1 MRKKVAKK
9 FGSAGF
15 LIGAIMTGNV
25 LNFLF
30 NAILGRELSL
40 EQFSILTLVSSLWFI
55 LSILLITITSTT
67 NNRTAYLLTKRGPAT
82 ARGFRKFMS
91 SKITLIA
98 SILSLIWVLL
108 IPTLSGV
115 FHTSDYWLFIVMAP
129 TIYLGMKAA
138 NNRGYFQGT
147 LGFFRA
153 GCILLAESVSKLA
166 FAYMFIQLGLVQYAY
181 LSIPLSIA
189 VAFALSALLTIRIE
203 QLPVAAS
210 GHSFPKKLI
219 AATFLTTFS
228 SVAFLSV
235 DLLLTRHFLSPID
248 SGIYA
253 LLSLVGKMV
262 FFLGSLL
269 NVLILT
275 LASRE
280 AGLNKNTTLSFYSI
294 ILVNIGLLF
303 VTYLGFGVFGG
314 QFIPLLFG
322 GKSLEMTRFLPVYV
336 AGISLFTIA
345 NSVSTYHLAKQQFV
359 FSYNSIVATILMTV
373 GIYVWHENIEQVVWV
388 VASTSG
394 IYLVLNIIFHLLYRV
409 VLEYRNNKHL
419 QVTAQTV
426 KQYAKTYSVSICIPA
441 YNEEH
446 NINHILRQ
454 ILKQKQVGFVIE
466 QILVA
471 SDGSTDNTV
480 KIVKE
485 YESRGVK
492 VIAGRDNLGQ
502 TYRQNQLIAATTSDI
517 LVLLNADLLLRDD
530 EVILRL
536 ITPIMEGADLSAQ
549 WAKPVAPTTFIERI
563 LRAGFVMKNYVYTHY
578 KNGHNIY
585 TCVGHMRALSRR
597 FYSNVVFPN
606 NSTGED
612 QYLYLACISGG
623 YKYRYTHSH
632 NAYFKLPDSLN
643 DYKKYA
649 VRIFQTQ
656 KKYDKTFS
664 EEIVRPQRILPTQ
677 LQIRGC
683 IYGLLKHPFHTA
695 LYIVLHVVTQQW
707 ALRQPRLSSANFAT
721 SASTKKFA
729 ISRPSESWQ

>member
-1 MRKKVAKK
+1 MRKKIAKK

-15 LIGAIMTGNV
+15 LIGAIMAGNV
-25 LNFLF
+25 LNFIF

-40 EQFSILTLVSSLWFI
+40 ELFSILTLVSSLWFI
-55 LSILLITITSTT
+55 ISILLITITSTT
-67 NNRTAYLLTKRGPAT
+67 NNRTAYLLTSRGSAV
-82 ARGFRKFMS
+82 ARGFRQFMGR
-91 SKITLIA
+91 KVVLLA
-98 SILSLIWVLL
+98 SILSLLWVVL
-108 IPTLSGV
+108 IPTLSNL
-115 FHTSDYWLFIVMAP
+115 FHTGDYTLFIVMAP
-129 TIYLGMKAA
+129 TIYLGMIAA

-147 LGFFRA
+147 LGFFKA
-153 GCILLAESVSKLA
+153 GIILLTESVSKLL
-166 FAYMFIQLGLVQYAY
+166 FALVLIKVGLAHYAY
-181 LSIPLSIA
+181 VAIPLSIA
-189 VAFALSALLTIRIE
+189 LAFIVSVVLLIKVKQAPTSA
-203 QLPVAAS
+203 QS
-210 GHSFPKKLI
+210 YSFPKKLMM
-219 AATFLTTFS
+219 ATFLTTFS

-235 DLLLTRHFLSPID
+235 DLLLTRHFLSSTE

-303 VTYLGFGVFGG
+303 VSYLALGVFGDT
-314 QFIPLLFG
+314 FIPRLFG
-322 GKSLEMTRFLPVYV
+322 EKSMGVISYLPVYV
-336 AGISLFTIA
+336 AGISLFTLA
-345 NSVSTYHLAKQQFV
+345 NSISTYHLAKQQFV
-359 FSYNSIVATILMTV
+359 FSFNSIVATIMMTI
-373 GIYVWHENIEQVVWV
+373 GIYRWHENLGQIVWV
-388 VASTSG
+388 VAVSSG
-394 IYLVLNIIFHLLYRV
+394 IYLILDIIFHALYRS
-409 VLEYRNNKHL
+409 VLEYKNNKHA
-419 QVTAQTV
+419 QVTAQTL
-426 KQYAKTYSVSICIPA
+426 KRHKKTYSVSICIPA
-441 YNEEH
+441 YNEEQ
-446 NINHILRQ
+446 NINHILKQ
-454 ILKQKQVGFVIE
+454 ILKQKQVGFNIE
-466 QILVA
+466 QIIVA

-485 YESRGVK
+485 YADRGVK
-492 VIAGRDNLGQ
+492 VIAGRDNFGQ

-536 ITPIMEGADLSAQ
+536 IAPVMDGADLSAQ
-549 WAKPVAPTTFIERI
+549 WAKPVSPTTFMEKI
-563 LRAGFVMKNYVYTHY
+563 LRAGFVIKNYVYTHH

-597 FYSNVVFPN
+597 FYSSVVFPN

-632 NAYFKLPDSLN
+632 NAYFKLPDSLT

-664 EEIVRPQRILPTQ
+664 QDVVQPQRVLPAQ
-677 LQIRGC
+677 LQVRGC
-683 IYGLLKHPFHTA
+683 IYGFLKHPFHTIA
-695 LYIVLHVVTQQW
+695 YIILHIIAQQW
-707 ALRQPRLSSANFAT
+707 ALRQPRLSSANFVT

-729 ISRPSESWQ
+729 LSRPSESWQ